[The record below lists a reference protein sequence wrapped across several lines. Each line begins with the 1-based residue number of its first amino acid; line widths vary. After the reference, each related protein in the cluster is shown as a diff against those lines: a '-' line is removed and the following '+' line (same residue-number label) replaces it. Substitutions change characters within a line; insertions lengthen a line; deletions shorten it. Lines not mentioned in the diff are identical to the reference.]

1 MEKIE
6 NNSEILDRG
15 ILEVFCFD
23 SVGVKDKMT
32 FDSCVVNG
40 IEVTFWMDDDE
51 DIEERINKM
60 FDIFFEE
67 VEKDIK
73 SERKVVDY

>member
-1 MEKIE
+1 ME
-6 NNSEILDRG
+6 NNSEILDG
-15 ILEVFCFD
+15 GTLEVFCFD
-23 SVGVKDKMT
+23 SVGIKDKMT
-32 FDSCVVNG
+32 FDSCIVDG

-51 DIEERINKM
+51 DMEERINRM

-73 SERKVVDY
+73 NEIKVVDY